1 MAHGGLLDIEIFRLR
16 FRIRQYVNRLSTS
29 RSIIHTVSSVN
40 VFAQTT
46 HFINCNVLQAFIN
59 IFFCLSMAT
68 ASGLFVLRTIALW
81 RRNKWVI
88 GVLTVLCM
96 GQWGLFIYNSTIL
109 GVGWSD
115 EIGTCLVETSDI
127 TTYKAIFSYSELVR
141 MDRHPEY

>member
-1 MAHGGLLDIEIFRLR
+1 MAHGGLLGIQIFRLR
-16 FRIRQYVNRLSTS
+16 LRIRQYVNRLSTS
-29 RSIIHTVSSVN
+29 RSIIHTIFSVN

-46 HFINCNVLQAFIN
+46 HFINCGVLQAFIN
-59 IFFCLSMAT
+59 VFFCTSMAT

-109 GVGWSD
+109 GVGWSP

-127 TTYKAIFSYSELVR
+127 TTYKAMFSYSEFVH
-141 MDRHPEY
+141 MDSHTNF